1 MRKPIL
7 LLFVLL
13 LPLSLCE
20 RISGQTPLAKDQQ
33 QTKLKDPENPPGSA
47 PLVLAN
53 SVEPKADAK
62 RLYEEGM
69 KLTDEGQYPQAV
81 ETLQQ
86 AIKLDTT
93 FADAYAALGRTYFK
107 MRQWQLAIDNLRRA
121 SELNAKQREAQ
132 DALHKKLIL
141 QKQEN
146 ASKPATDIAASS
158 SLTSHPSAVPNEAPK
173 NLRPQPETPR
183 QPELTRNA
191 DSTVKNPLV
200 TANKKPDTNASTVV
214 TKPPAPP
221 SNTTTAPPLKIDSK
235 VQQAVSVPPANLS
248 HTQVSVAR
256 APQAFPTAMLLAL
269 NGPAFSPAEQRILE
283 PHFPSPAEQFV
294 ELSISVPPVPTLLK
308 SKSAPRISITPS
320 VDQVS
325 LTKVYRV
332 GPGDVLDV
340 RLNDSSSS
348 ASTLFTVTPSGLLE
362 HPSLDAPLAVTGLTV
377 DEVGTKIEDDLKR
390 RALVE
395 NPKVLVGV
403 RDYASHTI
411 LVSGLVKD
419 PGTKFLRREA
429 IPLYVVV
436 ADAQPLPEAAKVT
449 VVRNELNQMFEID
462 LTQASDM
469 NLLVRPGDVITLHP
483 NVTQF
488 FYIGGEV
495 KIPGE
500 KTFRRGITL
509 TQAILTAGGAT
520 AKGKVAEIA
529 RDDGRGFLA
538 GERFGLKEI
547 GSGKTSD
554 PVLKP
559 GDRITIFAEAGLRT

>member
-33 QTKLKDPENPPGSA
+33 QTKLKEPENPPGSA

-158 SLTSHPSAVPNEAPK
+158 SLASHRSTVANGAPK
-173 NLRPQPETPR
+173 NLRTEPETPR
-183 QPELTRNA
+183 QPEPTRNA

-200 TANKKPDTNASTVV
+200 TANKKPNTNAPTVV
-214 TKPPAPP
+214 TKTSAPP

-256 APQAFPTAMLLAL
+256 APQAFPPAMQIVL

-283 PHFPSPAEQFV
+283 PHFSSPAEQFV

-308 SKSAPRISITPS
+308 SNSAPPISITPS
-320 VDQVS
+320 ADQVS
-325 LTKVYRV
+325 LTKIYRV

-340 RLNDSSSS
+340 RLNDSSSP

-559 GDRITIFAEAGLRT
+559 GDRITIFR

>member
-7 LLFVLL
+7 LLLIL
-13 LPLSLCE
+13 IQSLSLSV
-20 RISGQTPLAKDQQ
+20 RISAQTPIAKDQQ
-33 QTKLKDPENPPGSA
+33 QSKLKDPENPPGSA
-47 PLVLAN
+47 PLVLSN
-53 SVEPKADAK
+53 SAEPKAEAK

-69 KLTDEGQYPQAV
+69 KLTDSGQFPQAV
-81 ETLQQ
+81 ETFQQ
-86 AIKLDTT
+86 AIKLDDKY
-93 FADAYAALGRTYFK
+93 ADAYAALGRTYFK

-121 SELNAKQREAQ
+121 SELNSKQRDAQ
-132 DALHKKLIL
+132 DTLHKNLIL

-146 ASKPATDIAASS
+146 SKKPATDVAVNSP
-158 SLTSHPSAVPNEAPK
+158 LTSHPSAVSSEAPK
-173 NLRPQPETPR
+173 TLRSGPETPR
-183 QPELTRNA
+183 QPAPTRNA
-191 DSTVKNPLV
+191 NSTAKIPSV
-200 TANKKPDTNASTVV
+200 TSNKTPDTNAANVV
-214 TKPPAPP
+214 ANPPASPF
-221 SNTTTAPPLKIDSK
+221 TTTVPASNVDPK
-235 VQQAVSVPPANLS
+235 VKQPGSVPPPNLS
-248 HTQVSVAR
+248 HPQPSLAR
-256 APQAFPTAMLLAL
+256 VPQAFPPAMLLVL
-269 NGPAFSPAEQRILE
+269 NGQAFSSNEQRILQ
-283 PHFPSPAEQFV
+283 PYFPSLAEQFV
-294 ELSISVPPVPTLLK
+294 ALSISIPPVPALKSNSVPPV
-308 SKSAPRISITPS
+308 SITPS
-320 VDQVS
+320 ADQVS
-325 LTKVYRV
+325 LTKIYRV

-340 RLNDSSSS
+340 RLNDSSSP

-362 HPSLDAPLAVTGLTV
+362 HPSLDAPLAVMGLTA
-377 DEVGTKIEDDLKR
+377 DEIGAKIGDDLKR

-395 NPKVLVGV
+395 DPKVLVGV

-462 LTQASDM
+462 LTQAADM

-520 AKGKVAEIA
+520 PKGKVAEIA

-554 PVLKP
+554 PILKP
-559 GDRITIFAEAGLRT
+559 GDRITIFR

>member
-13 LPLSLCE
+13 ISPSFWG
-20 RISGQTPLAKDQQ
+20 RISAQTPLAKDQQ

-47 PLVLAN
+47 PLVLNN
-53 SVEPKADAK
+53 SAEPKAEAK
-62 RLYEEGM
+62 RLYEEGL
-69 KLTDEGQYPQAV
+69 KLTDSGQFPQAV
-81 ETLQQ
+81 ESFQE

-93 FADAYAALGRTYFK
+93 YADAYAALGRTYFK
-107 MRQWQLAIDNLRRA
+107 MRRWQLAIDNLRRA
-121 SELNAKQREAQ
+121 SELNAKQREVQ

-146 ASKPATDIAASS
+146 SNKPVTEIAGD
-158 SLTSHPSAVPNEAPK
+158 APK
-173 NLRPQPETPR
+173 TLRSGPESTLQPEP
-183 QPELTRNA
+183 TRNA
-191 DSTVKNPLV
+191 NSTAKNPPA
-200 TANKKPDTNASTVV
+200 TASKTPDTNAANVV
-214 TKPPAPP
+214 TKPSALP
-221 SNTTTAPPLKIDSK
+221 SSTTTAAPSKVDSK
-235 VQQAVSVPPANLS
+235 VQQVGSAPTPNLS
-248 HTQVSVAR
+248 HPQSNVAR
-256 APQAFPTAMLLAL
+256 VPQAFPPAMLLVL
-269 NGPAFSPAEQRILE
+269 NGQAFSSSEQRILA
-283 PHFPSPAEQFV
+283 PQFSSPAEQFIP
-294 ELSISVPPVPTLLK
+294 LSISVPPVPALLK
-308 SKSAPRISITPS
+308 SNGVPPVSITPS
-320 VDQVS
+320 ADQLS
-325 LTKVYRV
+325 LTKIYRV

-340 RLNDSSSS
+340 RLNDSSSP
-348 ASTLFTVTPSGLLE
+348 ASTLFTITPSGLLE
-362 HPSLDAPLAVTGLTV
+362 HPSLDAPLAVTGLTA
-377 DEVGTKIEDDLKR
+377 DEIGTKIEDDLKR

-403 RDYASHTI
+403 RDYSSHSI

-462 LTQASDM
+462 LTRAADM

-520 AKGKVAEIA
+520 GKGKVAEIA

-559 GDRITIFAEAGLRT
+559 GDRITIFR

>member
-13 LPLSLCE
+13 LSLSLSE

-33 QTKLKDPENPPGSA
+33 QPKLKDPENPPGSA
-47 PLVLAN
+47 PLVLSN
-53 SVEPKADAK
+53 SAEPKADAK
-62 RLYEEGM
+62 RLYEEGL

-81 ETLQQ
+81 ETFQQ
-86 AIKLDTT
+86 AIKLDST

-121 SELNAKQREAQ
+121 SDLNAKQREAQ
-132 DALHKKLIL
+132 DALHKKLVL

-146 ASKPATDIAASS
+146 STKPATDIAATSP
-158 SLTSHPSAVPNEAPK
+158 LTSHPSPVSTEDPKTLRPEPEAP
-173 NLRPQPETPR
+173 R
-183 QPELTRNA
+183 QTGPTRNA
-191 DSTVKNPLV
+191 NSTTKNPPV
-200 TANKKPDTNASTVV
+200 AANKKPETNPTSVV
-214 TKPPAPP
+214 AKPSDPP
-221 SNTTTAPPLKIDSK
+221 SNATPGSPSKIDSK
-235 VQQAVSVPPANLS
+235 VREAGSVPPPNLS
-248 HTQVSVAR
+248 HTQLSVVR
-256 APQAFPTAMLLAL
+256 EPKAFPPAMLLVL
-269 NGPAFSPAEQRILE
+269 NAQAFSAGDLRILE
-283 PHFPSPAEQFV
+283 PTFSSPAEQFV
-294 ELSISVPPVPTLLK
+294 ELSMSVPPVPALLK
-308 SKSAPRISITPS
+308 SKSAPPISIAPS
-320 VDQVS
+320 VDEVS
-325 LTKVYRV
+325 LTKIYRV

-340 RLNDSSSS
+340 RLNDSSSPS
-348 ASTLFTVTPSGLLE
+348 STLFTITPSGLLE

-377 DEVGTKIEDDLKR
+377 DEIGTKVGDDLKR

-469 NLLVRPGDVITLHP
+469 NLLVRSGDVITLHP

-520 AKGKVAEIA
+520 DKGKVAEIA
-529 RDDGRGFLA
+529 RDDGKGFLA
-538 GERFGLKEI
+538 GARFSLKEI
-547 GSGKTSD
+547 GSGKTGD
-554 PVLKP
+554 PLLKP
-559 GDRITIFAEAGLRT
+559 GDRITIFR

>member
-7 LLFVLL
+7 LLFILL
-13 LPLSLCE
+13 LSLSLSE
-20 RISGQTPLAKDQQ
+20 RISGQTPLAKDEQQ
-33 QTKLKDPENPPGSA
+33 QPKLKDPENPPGSA
-47 PLVLAN
+47 PLVLSN
-53 SVEPKADAK
+53 SPEPKADAK
-62 RLYEEGM
+62 RLYEEGL
-69 KLTDEGQYPQAV
+69 KLTDAGQFQQAV
-81 ETLQQ
+81 ETFQQ
-86 AIKLDTT
+86 AIKLDST

-121 SELNAKQREAQ
+121 SELNAKQREDQ
-132 DALHKKLIL
+132 DALHKKLVI

-146 ASKPATDIAASS
+146 SKKPATDTAANSP
-158 SLTSHPSAVPNEAPK
+158 LTSHPSTVSSEATK
-173 NLRPQPETPR
+173 TLKPEPEALR
-183 QPELTRNA
+183 QPGPTRSANSTAKNA
-191 DSTVKNPLV
+191 PV
-200 TANKKPDTNASTVV
+200 TENKKTDTNATNVA
-214 TKPPAPP
+214 TKTSAPP
-221 SNTTTAPPLKIDSK
+221 SNTPTDSAPKVDSR
-235 VQQAVSVPPANLS
+235 VRQAGSVPPANLS
-248 HTQVSVAR
+248 HTQLGVVR
-256 APQAFPTAMLLAL
+256 EPKAFPPAMLLAL
-269 NGPAFSPAEQRILE
+269 NAQAFSTGDRRILE
-283 PHFPSPAEQFV
+283 PTFSLPAEQFV
-294 ELSISVPPVPTLLK
+294 GLSMSVPPVPALLK
-308 SKSAPRISITPS
+308 SNSVPPISITPS
-320 VDQVS
+320 ADEVP
-325 LTKVYRV
+325 LTKIYRV

-340 RLNDSSSS
+340 RLNDSSSPS
-348 ASTLFTVTPSGLLE
+348 STLFTITPSGLLE

-377 DEVGTKIEDDLKR
+377 DEIGVKIGDDLKR

-403 RDYASHTI
+403 RDYSSHSI

-462 LTQASDM
+462 LTQAADM

-520 AKGKVAEIA
+520 DKGKVAEIA

-538 GERFGLKEI
+538 GERFSLKEI
-547 GSGKTSD
+547 GSGKTGD

-559 GDRITIFAEAGLRT
+559 GDRITIFR